1 MYDKIHYKLKKKK
14 KKRTLIVVPEKEKKK
29 RKKKKNVF
37 SSNIFTL
44 TSHGQ
49 RRLEDYS
56 PWGHKSQT

>member
-1 MYDKIHYKLKKKK
+1 MFATTKSLCSKPKTNIIFYVNDISK
-14 KKRTLIVVPEKEKKK
+14 T
-29 RKKKKNVF
+29 NVF